1 MADMFTRPIPGQS
14 LTGTPKNAPWERPPE
29 IVEVKDVVKHYVER
43 LADEDVMDD
52 IAVTFELG
60 ADLKSFVTVLTTT
73 GVMKGLHTV
82 EAGMLAGPDIGAFIK
97 AAMSTYG
104 IEVKET
110 NVSKE
115 EDKER
120 RVKERLMRVIKSGI
134 SKADQEDAGTELLG
148 EMAATEKPQEA
159 EEGSVAE
166 ESSPEEMAENE
177 TPTQEAEE
185 QASTGL
191 MSKGAM

>member
-14 LTGTPKNAPWERPPE
+14 LTGTPKNVPWERPPE

-60 ADLKSFVTVLTTT
+60 ADLRSFVTVLTTT

-134 SKADQEDAGTELLG
+134 AKADEEDAGTELLG
-148 EMAATEKPQEA
+148 EMAATEEPQEA
-159 EEGSVAE
+159 EEGSMAE
-166 ESSPEEMAENE
+166 ESSPEEMSENE